1 VNGKKS
7 KILYLVP
14 TLMTGGLERM
24 VYLLASQVDA
34 SRFSPEIL
42 VFDRWGAVAE
52 EALAAGVPVTL
63 DRRGPGFLDPG
74 LLGRLATRLR
84 RDPPALVHA
93 HNCTALVYAAFAAKL
108 AGGNV
113 PVVYTEHDRSFP
125 GRVPDRAMHIA
136 AGRMVD
142 KVVVVAQWLA
152 DALVKWERFPAE
164 RISVIPNGIEGQG
177 FSGKYDIAAIRAELG
192 VREGAPLAS
201 CVARLVAVKNHGAL
215 ITAWRRIA
223 DVWPGATL
231 LLVGDG
237 DARPAVEEAVRKNG
251 LQREVRLLG
260 ERSDVPR
267 LLAASDFHVLAS
279 HSEGM
284 SLTLLE
290 AMAAGKASVA
300 TAVGGNP
307 EVITDGRTGLLVA
320 PGDVHALA
328 AAMASLIQDPFTAD
342 DLGRRA
348 RARFSERFTLGAMIR
363 SYEGVYD
370 DTIAA
375 RSSDAIHAGQGAR

>member
-1 VNGKKS
+1 MSGKKP
-7 KILYLVP
+7 KILFLVP

-24 VYLLASQVDA
+24 VFLLATQVDP
-34 SRFSPEIL
+34 SRFAPEIL
-42 VFDRWGAVAE
+42 VFDLLGAVAE

-63 DRRGPGFLDPG
+63 DRRGRGFLDPG
-74 LLGRLATRLR
+74 LLGRLAMRLR

-125 GRVPDRAMHIA
+125 GRVPDRAMHIT

-152 DALVKWERFPAE
+152 DALVKWERFPAA
-164 RISVIPNGIEGQG
+164 RISVVPNGIDGGG
-177 FSGKYDIAAIRAELG
+177 FTGTYDVAAIRKELG
-192 VREGAPLAS
+192 VLEGAPLAS
-201 CVARLVAVKNHGAL
+201 CVARLVPVKNHAAL
-215 ITAWRRIA
+215 IRAWRRIA

-237 DARPAVEEAVRKNG
+237 SGRSAVEAAVRKEG
-251 LQREVRLLG
+251 LEREVRLLG
-260 ERSDVPR
+260 ERSDVAH
-267 LLAASDFHVLAS
+267 LLAASDFHALAS

-307 EVITDGRTGLLVA
+307 EVITDGRTGFLVA

-328 AAMASLIQDPFTAD
+328 AAMASLIQDPFTAEEMG
-342 DLGRRA
+342 LRA
-348 RARFSERFTLGAMIR
+348 RARFDECFTLKTMIR
-363 SYEGVYD
+363 SYEAVYD
-370 DTIAA
+370 DVLASRAAEAWKEA
-375 RSSDAIHAGQGAR
+375 RS